1 MIDLSGRPL
10 LATKADLSLFV
21 DRRRE
26 LQETAGFLAM
36 RTNVLLLGG
45 RGSGRTSFLHRLQAD
60 LSDDGWRVIFVE
72 GALAETPLEF
82 LSLLRY
88 RISPEFEAPPLAT
101 QIATV
106 AKVATSTLYSP
117 SVRRRPLEDAPGES
131 ELMLDLI
138 TEIARLLRGTSDQ
151 TVILVDE
158 IPSPDVSHALFG
170 RLRDELWQ
178 LPASWV
184 VTANTSD
191 KARYLRPPA
200 DAFFPHVVM
209 LRGLERDTSV
219 ELLQVRLGPRALP
232 KYTLIELA
240 SQSRGNPRRLLSLAR
255 EALSGTAVHELR
267 ARADRREREI
277 AQLDEPARRLVLEI
291 EANGPVSASDP
302 ALLERLGWS
311 RSRAAQVLAALE
323 RSGIVSGSTERQAGR
338 RPRKIYSLRDADLA
352 SD

>member
-1 MIDLSGRPL
+1 MDLSGRPL
-10 LATKADLSLFV
+10 LATKVDLGLFV
-21 DRRRE
+21 DRRHE
-26 LQETAGFLAM
+26 LRETADFLAM
-36 RTNVLLLGG
+36 RSNVLLLGG

-60 LSDDGWRVIFVE
+60 MTADGWRVVFVE
-72 GALAETPLEF
+72 GPLAETPLEF

-88 RISPEFEAPPLAT
+88 RISPEFEVPPLAT
-101 QIATV
+101 QVTTV
-106 AKVATSTLYSP
+106 ARAGTAFLYSP
-117 SVRRRPLEDAPGES
+117 SVRRRPLEGAPGES

-138 TEIARLLRGTSDQ
+138 NEIAGLLRGTSDQ

-200 DAFFPHVVM
+200 DAFFPHVVV
-209 LRGLERDTSV
+209 LRGLDVDASV
-219 ELLQVRLGPRALP
+219 ELLQLRLGPRALP
-232 KYTLIELA
+232 KKTLIELA
-240 SQSRGNPRRLLSLAR
+240 SQSRGSPRRLLSLAR
-255 EALSGTAVHELR
+255 AALSGTAVHELR
-267 ARADRREREI
+267 ARTDRREREI
-277 AQLDEPARRLVLEI
+277 TQLDEPARRLVLEI

-338 RPRKIYSLRDADLA
+338 RPRKVYSLRDADLSA
-352 SD
+352 D